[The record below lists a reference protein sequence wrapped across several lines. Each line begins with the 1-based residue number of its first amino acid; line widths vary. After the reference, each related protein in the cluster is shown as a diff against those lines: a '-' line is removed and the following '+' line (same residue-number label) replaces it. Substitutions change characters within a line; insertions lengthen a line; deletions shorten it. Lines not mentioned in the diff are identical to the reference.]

1 MKRSN
6 LPLTVPQ
13 PFADH
18 YNDDPDFVV
27 GLVHPHL
34 VEAWQ
39 KNRLKYRESLAIG
52 YLAGAL
58 DKHNF
63 PTTSINAELLSL
75 GPEEVAE
82 RLLSDPRIRLIGI
95 SAKSQRTYRAAR
107 QIARLV
113 KAVRPEAHITLG
125 GVFPSA
131 ADKEILGDCAEIDSI
146 VRGEGEYAIVELA
159 ARIQQGLPLK
169 EMRGLSFRID
179 GRYHRTP
186 DRPRVRDLDSLAFP
200 DRQDLQEMV
209 IQNSRGS
216 NSAYLVASR
225 GCYASCTFCSI
236 HQIYG
241 DHNVVRRSV
250 ESIADEMQSIKDRFG
265 VSRFSFVDDLFIMP
279 SPKGIRW
286 IHDFCD
292 LLTERRLEVNFYAEM
307 RADTIEKSLVSRL
320 MDVGLHRLFIGA
332 ESGVDSVLVRWDKG
346 TTVADNNKALS
357 ELREIG
363 MAPHQ
368 INFGYIMFDPEMTFA
383 ELKEQYAWIRDSGY
397 AKVQHLQN
405 KMNIYWGTPQYQR
418 MIEQG
423 RVDDSALGNRWIYTF
438 DDPRVNSF
446 EPAFRR
452 FHRRYEA
459 DPRPMV
465 ALAAREAFME
475 QVQED
480 KHRTPMP
487 HWLFECL
494 SQAMRR
500 VDQADRDCYF
510 YVFERLFDCLEESE
524 TLTEAAEEE
533 IWHGLEPLLDG
544 LASDAELLSVLGSSV
559 QQITEDE
566 AGATVAKVGRAWRAD
581 GDDAATVT
589 VWLAERPQSIDGF
602 RVSLGFRGDDRY
614 DHACEVVHFP
624 LDGDRAEFTAQRN
637 PRVNELLDRAGVTP
651 VATADETPR
660 RALSGEQHESVRM

>member
-1 MKRSN
+1 MKRTS
-6 LPLTVPQ
+6 LALTVLQ
-13 PFADH
+13 PFAEH
-18 YNDDPDFVV
+18 HNEDPDFVV
-27 GLVHPHL
+27 GLVHPYL

-39 KNRLKYRESLAIG
+39 KNRLKYRESLALG
-52 YLAGAL
+52 YLSGAL
-58 DKHNF
+58 NKHGY
-63 PTTSINAELLSL
+63 TSTSINAELLSL

-82 RLLSDPRIRLIGI
+82 RLLGDPRIRLIGI

-113 KAVRPEAHITLG
+113 KAVRQDVHITLG

-131 ADKEILGDCAEIDSI
+131 ADKEILADCAEIDSI

-159 ARIQQGLPLK
+159 ARLQRGLPLK
-169 EMRGLSFRID
+169 EMRGLSLRVASEYF
-179 GRYHRTP
+179 RTP
-186 DRPRVRDLDSLAFP
+186 DRPRIRDLDGLAFP
-200 DRQDLQEMV
+200 DRNDLQEMV
-209 IQNSRGS
+209 AQNSRGS

-279 SPKGIRW
+279 SPNGIRW

-292 LLTERRLEVNFYAEM
+292 LLAERKLEVNFYAEM
-307 RADTIEKSLVSRL
+307 RADTIEKSLVRRL
-320 MDVGLHRLFIGA
+320 MNVGLHRLFIGA
-332 ESGVDSVLVRWDKG
+332 ESGVDSVLVRWEKG
-346 TTVADNNKALS
+346 TTVEDNDKALR

-383 ELKEQYAWIRDSGY
+383 ELKEQYRWIRDSGY

-405 KMNIYWGTPQYQR
+405 KMNVYWGTPQYRR

-438 DDPRVNSF
+438 DDPKVNSF

-459 DPRPMV
+459 DPRV
-465 ALAAREAFME
+465 LSVLAAREAFME
-475 QVQED
+475 RVQED
-480 KHRTPMP
+480 KNRTPMP

-500 VDQADRDCYF
+500 IDQTDRDCYF
-510 YVFERLFDCLEESE
+510 YVFERLFDFLNGDEI
-524 TLTEAAEEE
+524 LTESAEEE
-533 IWHGLEPLLDG
+533 VWNGLQPLLDT
-544 LASDAELLSVLGSSV
+544 LAFDAELLSVLAANV
-559 QQITEDE
+559 QQITEDDE
-566 AGATVAKVGRAWRAD
+566 GEMVAKVGRAWRAEN
-581 GDDAATVT
+581 DDAATVT
-589 VWLAERPQSIDGF
+589 VWLAERAQSIDGF

-614 DHACEVVHFP
+614 DHACETVRFS
-624 LDGDRAEFTAQRN
+624 LGDDPAEVITLQN
-637 PRVNELLDRAGVTP
+637 PRANELLGRAGIEP
-651 VATADETPR
+651 VAAAGGTLNA
-660 RALSGEQHESVRM
+660 GH